1 MGLGKMADL
10 QARFAQLLGS
20 IETKV
25 EQIKVDPP
33 AQEPAVQDPSKA
45 EEKENEMPDLQD
57 QGEFEMDPARLKT
70 RQRQID
76 IGKNSS
82 IYEKFISKYPRYSL
96 LCDWFIF
103 LPSSIRIDET

>member
-1 MGLGKMADL
+1 MADL

-20 IETKV
+20 IETKI

-33 AQEPAVQDPSKA
+33 TEEPAVQDPSKA
-45 EEKENEMPDLQD
+45 EEKENDYISIQD

-82 IYEKFISKYPRYSL
+82 SYEKFISKYPRYYL
-96 LCDWFIF
+96 ICGEFIF
-103 LPSSIRIDET
+103 